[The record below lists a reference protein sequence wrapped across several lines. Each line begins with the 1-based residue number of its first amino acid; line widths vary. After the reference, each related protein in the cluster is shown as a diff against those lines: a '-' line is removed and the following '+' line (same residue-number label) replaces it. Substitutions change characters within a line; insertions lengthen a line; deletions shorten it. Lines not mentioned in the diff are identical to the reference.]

1 MRRLVVVFLLFAV
14 VAWAEEPTSRNPAEL
29 PVKRVVLYKNGVG
42 YFEHAGRVSDN
53 QELNIQFT
61 TGQLN
66 DVLKSLTVVDLGG
79 GKISSVRYN
88 SIAPLNERLSTLR
101 VRLGEQTSRAEFL
114 NALRGARV
122 EVRDGSVSAI
132 GKLLS
137 VEATRHFIRDQF
149 IDQQQVAILTE
160 AGEMRTFDLTPATSV
175 RIVEQDLNHEVG
187 RYLNLIGSSRAK
199 DLRTMNIATAGK
211 GDRDVMVSYI
221 SEVPVWKSTYRIVMP
236 KDDKQKPLLQGWAI
250 VDNTIGEDW
259 KDVQLSLVAGS
270 PQSFVQQI
278 SQPMYARRPSVDLPQ
293 SAMLTPQTHEAT
305 MDAPPPPASPSATAY
320 SIDGVANVGGGGGGG
335 VGSGNGPGVG
345 PGSAGG
351 FAGGSYQSLI
361 PMNRSDANANIF
373 GRVTDATGA
382 VVPNARITVVN
393 KQTGA
398 ASQATTNSAGNYS
411 IAAAPGDSKI
421 TIESPGFKVMQYNQQ
436 IAPFSSRGLN
446 ATLQMAAANETV
458 EVTSSAPTVN
468 TESAMLASRTS
479 SMAVDAEGRPLGQLF
494 EYALQQK
501 ITVLQNQSALV
512 PIVQAPITAERVTL
526 WNSEDAAPL
535 RALWVKNTSGVT
547 LDAGSFNIIEGDSF
561 AGEGMLSELHP
572 DERRLLSYAADT
584 AVRVESED
592 DDKNENAPYTRLVI
606 AKGMMKLTREERNAV
621 TYKIRN
627 SDTQSREVVIEH
639 PAQEGWKLED
649 GLKPE
654 ESSSSFHRFRVKVD
668 PDKTAELKVAEFRP
682 ESAQYVISNLT
693 SDQITLFVDEKAIT
707 PALEKSF
714 RTILAKKS
722 DIAAV
727 DNSTLMRRQE
737 INRING
743 EQSRLRENMKALRG
757 SSEEKALLQR
767 YVQQLNS
774 QEDRLVVL
782 NREITKLEELRSSLS
797 GQLDDMIQK
806 IAIDEKL
813 DHGVEA
819 RASN

>member
-1 MRRLVVVFLLFAV
+1 MRRLVVVFLLFAA
-14 VAWAEEPTSRNPAEL
+14 VAWAEEPSSRNPAEL

-42 YFEHAGRVSDN
+42 YFEHAGRVSGN

-101 VRLGEQTSRAEFL
+101 VRLSEQTSRAEFL

-122 EVRDGSVSAI
+122 EVRDGSVSAT

-137 VEATRHFIRDQF
+137 VEASRHFIKDQF
-149 IDQQQVAILTE
+149 VDQQQVAILTDS
-160 AGEMRTFDLTPATSV
+160 GELRTFDLTPATSV
-175 RIVEQDLNHEVG
+175 RIAEQDLNHEVG

-211 GDRDVMVSYI
+211 GGRDVMVSYI
-221 SEVPVWKSTYRIVMP
+221 SEVPVWKSTYRIVLP
-236 KDDKQKPLLQGWAI
+236 KDAKQQPLLQGWAI

-305 MDAPPPPASPSATAY
+305 MDAPPPPPPMN
-320 SIDGVANVGGGGGGG
+320 IN
-335 VGSGNGPGVG
+335 GNGPGVG
-345 PGSAGG
+345 PGSGG
-351 FAGGSYQSLI
+351 GIGGGVYRVGGGVSAPSLET
-361 PMNRSDANANIF
+361 NANLY
-373 GRVTDATGA
+373 GRVTDPSGA
-382 VVPNARITVVN
+382 VVANARVTVVN
-393 KQTGA
+393 KQTGVT
-398 ASQATTNSAGNYS
+398 SQGTTNASGNYS
-411 IAAAPGDSKI
+411 IAATPGDSRI
-421 TIESPGFKVMQYNQQ
+421 TIDYPGFKSVQYNQQ
-436 IAPFSSRGLN
+436 ISPYSSRNLN
-446 ATLQMAAANETV
+446 ATLQLGAAQETV
-458 EVTSSAPTVN
+458 EVTSSAPAIN

-479 SMAVDAEGRPLGQLF
+479 SIAVDAEGRPLGQLF

-584 AVRVESED
+584 AVRIESED
-592 DDKNENAPYTRLVI
+592 DDKNENAPYTRIVI

-627 SDTQSREVVIEH
+627 SDTQPREVIIEH

-654 ESSSSFHRFRVKVD
+654 ESSSSFHRFRMKVD
-668 PDKTAELKVAEFRP
+668 PNKTAELKVSEFRP
-682 ESAQYVISNLT
+682 ESTQYVISNLT
-693 SDQITLFVDEKAIT
+693 SDQITMFVDEKAIT
-707 PALEKSF
+707 SALEKSF

-722 DIAAV
+722 EISSV

-737 INRING
+737 INRISG

-757 SSEEKALLQR
+757 STEEKALLQR

-774 QEDRLVVL
+774 LEDRLIVL
-782 NREITKLEELRSSLS
+782 NREIDKLDELRATLTE
-797 GQLDDMIQK
+797 QLDQMVQK
-806 IAIDEKL
+806 IAVDEKL

-819 RASN
+819 RAAN

>member
-1 MRRLVVVFLLFAV
+1 MRRLVLVFLLFV
-14 VAWAEEPTSRNPAEL
+14 TKAWAEEPSSKNPAEL

-42 YFEHAGRVSDN
+42 YFEHAGRVSGN

-122 EVRDGSVSAI
+122 EVRSGSVSAT

-149 IDQQQVAILTE
+149 VDEQQVAILTDT
-160 AGEMRTFDLTPATSV
+160 GELRTFDLTPVTSV

-236 KDDKQKPLLQGWAI
+236 KDAKQQPLLQGWAI

-305 MDAPPPPASPSATAY
+305 MEAQPLPPSSNAMT
-320 SIDGVANVGGGGGGG
+320 I
-335 VGSGNGPGVG
+335 NGAMVDGVG
-345 PGSAGG
+345 PGSGGGIAGG
-351 FAGGSYQSLI
+351 AYRVGGGVSAPSLET
-361 PMNRSDANANIF
+361 NANVF
-373 GRVTDATGA
+373 GRVTDPSGA
-382 VVPNARITVVN
+382 IVAGARVTVVN

-398 ASQATTNSAGNYS
+398 TSQGTTNAAGNYTV
-411 IAAAPGDSKI
+411 ATAPGDSKI
-421 TIESPGFKVMQYNQQ
+421 TIDYPGFKAMQYNQQ
-436 IAPFSSRGLN
+436 IAPYSSRTLN
-446 ATLQMAAANETV
+446 TTLQVAGAAETV
-458 EVTSSAPTVN
+458 EVTSTAPSLN
-468 TESAMLASRTS
+468 TESAMLSSRTS

-547 LDAGSFNIIEGDSF
+547 LDAGSFNIIEGNSF

-592 DDKNENAPYTRLVI
+592 DDKNENTPYTRIVI

-627 SDTQSREVVIEH
+627 SDTQPREVVIEH

-668 PDKTAELKVAEFRP
+668 PDKTAELKVPEFRP

-693 SDQITLFVDEKAIT
+693 SDQIAMFVDEKAIT

-727 DNSTLMRRQE
+727 DGSTLMRRQE

-743 EQSRLRENMKALRG
+743 EQNRLRENMKALRG
-757 SSEEKALLQR
+757 STEEKALLQR
-767 YVQQLNS
+767 YVQQLNA

-782 NREITKLEELRSSLS
+782 NREITKLEELRATLTE
-797 GQLDDMIQK
+797 QLDQMVQK
-806 IAIDEKL
+806 IVIDETL